1 MARGDSILPSPKH
14 RGFLLHT
21 EELEG
26 VLSPSTGSPWT
37 GLVLGGS
44 IKNVTRTETAACHW
58 VRGPAGSRRRG
69 QENKYEKNTIAK
81 AERALS
87 AIASQGEIKGLLRI
101 DYIPGTA
108 SRQVSCQRKAR
119 GWLSSQC
126 RFSLGIMRQH
136 LVQTKNVQA

>member
-1 MARGDSILPSPKH
+1 ML
-14 RGFLLHT
+14 T
-21 EELEG
+21 
-26 VLSPSTGSPWT
+26 PSTGSPWT

-44 IKNVTRTETAACHW
+44 IKNVTRTETAACRW
-58 VRGPAGSRRRG
+58 VRGPAESRRG
-69 QENKYEKNTIAK
+69 QKNKYEKNTIAK

-87 AIASQGEIKGLLRI
+87 AIASQGAIKGLLRT
-101 DYIPGTA
+101 DYIPGTV